1 MPAPTRARRRIG
13 TLAALAVASLILTLG
28 VAPLLTSGAD
38 HLDAPSLGSISVNPD
53 DTLNVTK
60 VRGPLD
66 INDVYVFRGAN
77 ASRTVLVMTVNPAV
91 NLLGPATFE
100 RGARYSLRLDLNG
113 DAIADARYNVRFGRP
128 DATGIQRYVVR
139 RDGRTMASGFT
150 DDAKGESTS
159 RGGVKAFAGTRSD
172 PFFFDLLGFLGSVK
186 GQGTRRLNDGNET
199 DFFAGLNTQAIV
211 IEVPNAALGGDG
223 ANIGVWAA
231 TRLHG
236 EKVDQMGRPAI
247 NTVFNGSAADKEAFN
262 QSAPATQRTAMGGLF
277 RDNVIGVLK
286 AFSALDTEGAYSNAE
301 AGGLADVLLP
311 DVITYAVGS
320 VAAGPLN
327 GRGLADDVIDA
338 ELNIVTGGFA
348 FAGRNA
354 MGAIPTDG
362 VGPHGDYLATFPY
375 LGVPH

>member
-1 MPAPTRARRRIG
+1 MPVATRARRRLG
-13 TLAALAVASLILTLG
+13 TLTALAVASLILTLG

-53 DTLNVTK
+53 DTLNVSK

-66 INDVYVFRGAN
+66 INDVYVFRGSD
-77 ASRTVLVMTVNPAV
+77 ASRTALAMTVNPAV

-100 RGARYSLRLDLNG
+100 PGARYRLKIDTDG
-113 DAIADARYNVRFGRP
+113 DARADTIYAAIFRKP
-128 DATGIQRYVVR
+128 DANGVQRYFVK
-139 RDGRTMASGFT
+139 RDGRRVASGYT
-150 DDAKGESTS
+150 DDAKGEPWS
-159 RGGVKAFAGTRSD
+159 RDGVQAFAGTRSD

-223 ANIGVWAA
+223 SNIGVWAT
-231 TRLHG
+231 TRNDG
-236 EKVDQMGRPAI
+236 VRADQMGRPAI
-247 NTVFNGSAADKEAFN
+247 NTVFNGTAADKERFN
-262 QSAPATQRTAMGGLF
+262 VTAPAKQPTAMGGTF
-277 RDNVIGVLK
+277 RANVIGVLQ
-286 AFSALDTEGAYSNAE
+286 AFSALDAEGAYSDAE

-311 DVITYAVGS
+311 DVITYTVGS

-348 FAGRNA
+348 FAGRDA
-354 MGAIPTDG
+354 VGGIPTDG
-362 VGPHGDYLATFPY
+362 VGAHDDYMATFPY